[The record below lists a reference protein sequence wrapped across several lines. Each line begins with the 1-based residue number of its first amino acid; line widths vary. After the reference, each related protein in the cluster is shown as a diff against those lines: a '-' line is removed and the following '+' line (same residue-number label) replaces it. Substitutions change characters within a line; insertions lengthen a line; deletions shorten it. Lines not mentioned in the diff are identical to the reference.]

1 MKKFFPL
8 LFISLALFAGCSNND
23 DAKEDLMST
32 LDTIISQDENKT
44 AYLYDMGFLA
54 GDSAQKTTLDLV
66 RENVVY
72 QITQISDDTATI
84 QFTSP
89 DVEVMLQNG
98 IAQGEA
104 TDAEHLLLSIDQ
116 ALQGEFP
123 TKEYEVT
130 IEIEEIEGHWYVVPN
145 DRLEN
150 ALSGG
155 LLDMYSKM
163 LTQQIDQMEEADK

>member
-8 LFISLALFAGCSNND
+8 LFISLVLFAGCSNND

-44 AYLYDMGFLA
+44 AYLYDMSFLA

-104 TDAEHLLLSIDQ
+104 TDAEQLLLSIDQ